1 MAATLSGK
9 TAIVTGSSRG
19 LGKAIAVEF
28 AQQGANVV
36 VAARTSDPHPRI
48 SGTILDTVN
57 EIKSD
62 GGSAIAV
69 RCDVSNDEHLTNLLQ
84 ATVDQFGGIDIL
96 IHNAAALI
104 PGGIRELTSKR
115 WDLLWNVNVRPLY
128 VLASGAVDSM
138 ITRGG
143 GHIINVSPSL
153 DTVDTFYS
161 SNPEKHFADYH
172 GGAAPV
178 MTGALPKQWATQLAM
193 SFAHEL
199 ATHNIAVN
207 CLWPGGPRNTEGMRA
222 ARSVDNYGHTSPQL
236 FAEAALRIVQ
246 KQPATYTGRTLTDE
260 EVLREEGVTDFRQ
273 YLESADVTE
282 PDQY

>member
-69 RCDVSNDEHLTNLLQ
+69 QCDVSNDEHLTNLLQ

-104 PGGIRELTSKR
+104 PGGIR
-115 WDLLWNVNVRPLY
+115 
-128 VLASGAVDSM
+128 
-138 ITRGG
+138 
-143 GHIINVSPSL
+143 
-153 DTVDTFYS
+153 
-161 SNPEKHFADYH
+161 
-172 GGAAPV
+172 
-178 MTGALPKQWATQLAM
+178 
-193 SFAHEL
+193 
-199 ATHNIAVN
+199 
-207 CLWPGGPRNTEGMRA
+207 
-222 ARSVDNYGHTSPQL
+222 
-236 FAEAALRIVQ
+236 
-246 KQPATYTGRTLTDE
+246 
-260 EVLREEGVTDFRQ
+260 
-273 YLESADVTE
+273 
-282 PDQY
+282 